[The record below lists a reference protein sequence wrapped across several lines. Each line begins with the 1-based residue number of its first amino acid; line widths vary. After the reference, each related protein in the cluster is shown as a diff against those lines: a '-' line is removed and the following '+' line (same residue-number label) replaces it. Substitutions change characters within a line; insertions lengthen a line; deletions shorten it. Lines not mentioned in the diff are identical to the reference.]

1 MTNHLQ
7 NLPLP
12 PAASLAP
19 SILPPAAPIAS
30 PTMHSSSAPRKN
42 GITIRHLFLGAA
54 GVALVSQAV
63 LPPEHTL
70 AHLAG
75 EVMKTIY
82 TQPIQ
87 RQAEI
92 EALQQQLAKN
102 RQLYAEALAEY
113 QAFKAK
119 CAFAILLDP
128 KLAEQCNTLFA
139 VNYEPQLQSLQ
150 SEINRLETEL
160 KNLSF

>member
-1 MTNHLQ
+1 MNNHLQ

-19 SILPPAAPIAS
+19 SVLPPAVPIT
-30 PTMHSSSAPRKN
+30 PPIVHSSSALRKN
-42 GITIRHLFLGAA
+42 GITIRHLFFGAA
-54 GVALVSQAV
+54 GLALISQAV
-63 LPPEHTL
+63 LPTEHTL

-75 EVMKTIY
+75 QVMTTIY
-82 TQPIQ
+82 TQPTQ
-87 RQAEI
+87 RHAEI

-119 CAFAILLDP
+119 CAFAILFDP

-139 VNYEPQLQSLQ
+139 VNFEPQLQSLQ